1 MCMRTVDDL
10 INIYSV
16 LSQLIDMKGKQMR
29 HVHLY
34 EDIVNHSLSSMHCIC
49 DMGYI
54 FIAGANFMKFA
65 YVVINNVY
73 YDISRNIMF
82 NTNSQVNVDKLAMHT
97 YQSNFLNKIVWLIIT
112 LVLKYNNQQQV
123 HDSN

>member
-1 MCMRTVDDL
+1 
-10 INIYSV
+10 
-16 LSQLIDMKGKQMR
+16 MKGKQMQ

-34 EDIVNHSLSSMHCIC
+34 EDILNYSLWSMHHKCY
-49 DMGYI
+49 MGYI

-82 NTNSQVNVDKLAMHT
+82 NTNSQVTVVRYNVLLYLH
-97 YQSNFLNKIVWLIIT
+97 
-112 LVLKYNNQQQV
+112 
-123 HDSN
+123 

>member
-34 EDIVNHSLSSMHCIC
+34 EDIVNYSLSSMHCIC

-65 YVVINNVY
+65 YVLINNVY

-82 NTNSQVNVDKLAMHT
+82 NTNSQVNVVR
-97 YQSNFLNKIVWLIIT
+97 YN
-112 LVLKYNNQQQV
+112 VLLYL
-123 HDSN
+123 H

>member
-1 MCMRTVDDL
+1 MRTVDDL
-10 INIYSV
+10 INIYSI

-34 EDIVNHSLSSMHCIC
+34 EDILNYSLSSMYCMC

-54 FIAGANFMKFA
+54 FIAGANFKKFA

-73 YDISRNIMF
+73 YDISRNMMF
-82 NTNSQVNVDKLAMHT
+82 NTNSQVNVVRH
-97 YQSNFLNKIVWLIIT
+97 N
-112 LVLKYNNQQQV
+112 VLLYL
-123 HDSN
+123 H

>member
-1 MCMRTVDDL
+1 
-10 INIYSV
+10 
-16 LSQLIDMKGKQMR
+16 
-29 HVHLY
+29 
-34 EDIVNHSLSSMHCIC
+34 MHCIC

-82 NTNSQVNVDKLAMHT
+82 NTNSQVNVVR
-97 YQSNFLNKIVWLIIT
+97 YN
-112 LVLKYNNQQQV
+112 VLLYL
-123 HDSN
+123 H